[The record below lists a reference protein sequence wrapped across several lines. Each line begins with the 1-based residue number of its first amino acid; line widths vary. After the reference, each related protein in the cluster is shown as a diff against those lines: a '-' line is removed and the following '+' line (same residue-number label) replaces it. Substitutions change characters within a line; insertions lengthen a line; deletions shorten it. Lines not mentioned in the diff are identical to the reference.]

1 MSADF
6 LDPMGKVLTA
16 VYTRGLERFSLTLDA
31 AGDGMIPIRDYSF
44 EAYQRLYGLLPPSP
58 RYVLVPGRDAG
69 EASTVRV
76 WFTADAHLDEQSVD
90 IPIPAGWPAGQG
102 IAIPIPGRG
111 SDITSQ
117 LRLKR
122 LQPQPPASQASDDW
136 VIIALLG
143 NLAKLLWVVGWEY
156 EELAHQRADVARQ
169 RIADTAHGASLD
181 LLGRDLGA
189 PRFPPRPYTWDPDAL
204 ALYHL
209 DDRPG
214 PSESEVT
221 KVADDRSR
229 YLRISHPGQDDG
241 GHPGTNNGGHSG
253 RTGRFSRA
261 FEFRE
266 AKTSISI
273 PDSPDFAI
281 PAGTSF
287 TVEALIK
294 PAQAAIAPGGIVAR
308 RSPLNAGTGWAL
320 TLGSFRG
327 FDHNLRF
334 SFSDG
339 GEEQELFADRDL
351 GDGTFHHVAAVLD
364 HRRGQPPVTFA
375 LLYLDGAEVDRR
387 RVNSLGALT
396 DPAKPLPISIGFGQ
410 ESDGGNLT
418 DAQYVGLIQEVRI
431 SKVPRSSFH
440 PVTGEDDISYRKRLS
455 IFQRWLLPTPD
466 ALQAALNEI
475 AGPVADNTGAP
486 ITEAFVV
493 DETADPLVTAT
504 LPLRVLP
511 APLAPGQGIAADGDQ
526 RGSEADAVGTVAEER
541 DFDEAWLCRHE
552 DRAGL
557 DFGVDADHRS
567 MQWSVQQTLDALLDR
582 IGSGSVPGTLRV
594 YRAYDR
600 YASDL
605 YGVGRALLLVHD
617 TLPAAELAVHAHA
630 AGFGWVCHTSAGEV
644 EVAQPRADVLR
655 VTPLAS
661 GQPSRAP
668 NVLEGKNL
676 DLDVDPSP
684 ARFADAEVRWSLS
697 SCGGAV
703 ATLDRLEGR
712 PVQLHAVAAGEVSVH
727 VEVTRG
733 GHTRGGGRIIR
744 IGLADTSLSAGQSIS
759 GTGVRGVSEEA
770 AAGAPSDDFSEL
782 YLQLRTDDYRGEHT
796 KVSYGDALANRRMQR
811 VTAAALDALLDL
823 LAGTGTDGVLSVVKA
838 YDPAGAGLLAQGRAL
853 WLRHSILAAPAL
865 AARAFAAGFDYV
877 RIDDKDDPGQPS
889 TVQVAV
895 LPGALIHLDGPQEVP
910 YGGSVALTADPQA
923 APAALVLSTDGA
935 RAFISEPGNHRV
947 AAVSVAASSPGAV
960 PLLTFERSSPVAA
973 FPGALAF
980 AAGQLFVAH
989 ELPGVI
995 SVLDPVTLASTASIV
1010 TGPLPVTMAT
1020 DGERLYVGC
1029 AGDSTLRAYDLASHQ
1044 LAGIAGLADAPQAMA
1059 VNSTSE
1065 FIYVLLPGDR
1075 FTRVDVVL
1083 GLLLGG
1089 RPPDPPV
1096 ATGAGAKALLVTQ
1109 DGTTLY
1115 VACAAD
1121 DPGRGTGTVR
1131 VYRTSDAQ
1139 QTAVITGF
1147 APGRPPMALSMSA
1160 DQRFLYVA
1168 TVGSAAAA
1176 SRVQVIDTRSQTLL
1190 APAFTPG
1197 GTCQA
1202 LVTSPAAAAY
1212 QPCLLAVCSDAAI
1225 VVLADPAPLAL
1236 TQPRPPRLADSA
1248 GLGSGDGD
1256 ELGWSA
1262 IPSGRGRVELASLVR
1277 PANQVKGVEL
1287 GMTQVWAS
1295 YLRGGHLGPYQC
1307 EVRLKPGLDAQPTV
1321 TIPKDQYDLVLNVLN
1336 WFHPTGVEVKTGRL
1350 RRHVVEL
1357 GEGDLLPDYTYPTYR
1372 IPGPYLP
1379 PPSIQP

>member
-1 MSADF
+1 MSTGF
-6 LDPMGKVLTA
+6 LGPMTNGLTA
-16 VYTRGLERFSLTLDA
+16 VYTRGLERFSLTLDDA
-31 AGDGMIPIRDYSF
+31 DDGTIPIRDYGF

-58 RYVLVPGRDAG
+58 RYVLVPGHDAD

-76 WFTADAHLDEQSVD
+76 WFTTDVHLDEQSAD
-90 IPIPAGWPAGQG
+90 ISIPAGWPTGQG

-111 SDITSQ
+111 SDITNQ

-136 VIIALLG
+136 EIIALLG
-143 NLAKLLWVVGWEY
+143 NLAKLLWVVGREY
-156 EELAHQRADVARQ
+156 EDLAHQRADVARQ

-189 PRFPPRPYTWDPDAL
+189 PRFPPRPYTWDPGAL

-273 PDSPDFAI
+273 PDSPDFAV

-294 PAQAAIAPGGIVAR
+294 PAQTATAPGVIVAR

-364 HRRGQPPVTFA
+364 HRRGPPPVTFA

-387 RVNSLGALT
+387 RVDPLGALT
-396 DPAKPLPISIGFGQ
+396 DPAKPLPVSIGFGQ
-410 ESDGGNLT
+410 ESDGSNLT

-431 SKVPRSSFH
+431 SNVPRSSFH
-440 PVTGEDDISYRKRLS
+440 PVTGEDDVSYRKRLS

-475 AGPVADNTGAP
+475 AGPVADNTGAFV
-486 ITEAFVV
+486 TEAFVV

-526 RGSEADAVGTVAEER
+526 RGSQADAVGTAAEEP

-552 DRAGL
+552 DRPGL
-557 DFGVDADHRS
+557 DFGADASNRS
-567 MQWSVQQTLDALLDR
+567 MQWSVRQTLDALLGR
-582 IGSGSVPGTLRV
+582 IGPGSVPGTLRV
-594 YRAYDR
+594 RRAYDR
-600 YASDL
+600 DASDL

-630 AGFGWVCHTSAGEV
+630 AGFGWVCHTPAGEV

-661 GQPSRAP
+661 GQPSPAP
-668 NVLEGKNL
+668 EVLEGKNL

-684 ARFADAEVRWSLS
+684 APFADAEVRWSLS

-733 GHTRGGGRIIR
+733 GHTRGGSRIIR
-744 IGLADTSLSAGQSIS
+744 IGLADTSLSTGQSIS

-770 AAGAPSDDFSEL
+770 AAGASSDDFSEL
-782 YLQLRTDDYRGEHT
+782 YLQLRTDDYRGEHIN
-796 KVSYGDALANRRMQR
+796 VSYGDALANRRMQR
-811 VTAAALDALLDL
+811 VTAAALDALLGL
-823 LAGTGTDGVLSVVKA
+823 LAGTAGVLSVVRA

-853 WLRHSILAAPAL
+853 WLRHSTLAAPAL

-877 RIDDKDDPGQPS
+877 RIDDENDPGQPS
-889 TVQVAV
+889 MVQVAV
-895 LPGALIHLDGPQEVP
+895 LPGALIYIDGPQEVP
-910 YGGSVALTADPQA
+910 YGGSVVLTAEPQA
-923 APAALVLSTDGA
+923 ASAAVCLSTDGG

-947 AAVSVAASSPGAV
+947 AAVTVAAASPGAV

-973 FPGALAF
+973 SPGALAF
-980 AAGQLFVAH
+980 AAGQLFAAH

-995 SVLDPVTLASTASIV
+995 SVLDPVTLASTASIA
-1010 TGPLPVTMAT
+1010 TGPRPVTMAT

-1044 LAGIAGLADAPQAMA
+1044 LIGIVVLADAPQAIA
-1059 VNSTSE
+1059 VTPTSE
-1065 FIYVLLPGDR
+1065 FIYVLLSGDR
-1075 FTRVDVVL
+1075 FARVDVVL
-1083 GLLLGG
+1083 GLLLSE

-1096 ATGAGAKALLVTQ
+1096 ATGAGARALLVTP
-1109 DGTTLY
+1109 DGNTLY

-1131 VYRTSDAQ
+1131 VYRAGDVQ
-1139 QTAVITGF
+1139 QTTVITGF
-1147 APGRPPMALSMSA
+1147 APGRPPTALSIGA

-1168 TVGSAAAA
+1168 TAGSAAAA
-1176 SRVQVIDTRSQTLL
+1176 SQVQVIDTRSQTLL

-1202 LVTSPAAAAY
+1202 LTTSPAAAAY
-1212 QPCLLAVCSDAAI
+1212 QPCLLAVCSDAAT
-1225 VVLADPAPLAL
+1225 VVLADPAPLGLARPL
-1236 TQPRPPRLADSA
+1236 PPRLADYV

-1277 PANQVKGVEL
+1277 PANQVKGAAP
-1287 GMTQVWAS
+1287 GMTQVRAS
-1295 YLRGGHLGPYQC
+1295 YLHGGQLGPYQC

-1372 IPGPYLP
+1372 IPGPYSP